1 MRRLRI
7 MDMEGGREE
16 WGIVLD
22 FPPNG
27 YLFDKR
33 PSHLKTPIVQAIG
46 KSHLVLL
53 ELVPKKDFSLQPHE
67 VIYIGDGKRDK
78 IHHII
83 GKLPFERLTS
93 TASAELQ
100 YILQEIVTQ
109 DEKQFVEF
117 FNKAM
122 PLTTRMHS
130 LELLPGLGKKRMWEI
145 LEERKNAPFASFDD
159 IKKRVKL
166 MPDPR
171 AIVIK
176 RIIKELQGN
185 EKHYFFVKG

>member
-1 MRRLRI
+1 MG
-7 MDMEGGREE
+7 MEGGREE

-22 FPPNG
+22 FLPNG

-33 PSHLKTPIVQAIG
+33 PNHLKTPIVQAIG

-53 ELVPKKDFSLQPHE
+53 ELVPKRECNLQPHE
-67 VIYIGDGKRDK
+67 TVYIGDGKRDK

-83 GKLPFERLTS
+83 GKLPFERMTS
-93 TASAELQ
+93 TASSELQ
-100 YILQEIVTQ
+100 FILQEIVTAN
-109 DEKQFVEF
+109 EKEFVEF
-117 FNKAM
+117 FNRAI

-145 LEERKNAPFASFDD
+145 LEEKEKAPFASFADL
-159 IKKRVKL
+159 KKRVKL

-171 AIVIK
+171 AIIIK
-176 RIIKELQGN
+176 RIIKELMGN

>member
-1 MRRLRI
+1 

-16 WGIVLD
+16 WAIVLD
-22 FPPNG
+22 FLPNG

-33 PSHLKTPIVQAIG
+33 PSHMKTSIVQAIG

-53 ELVPKKDFSLQPHE
+53 ELVPKKECTIQPHE
-67 VIYIGDGKRDK
+67 NVYIGDGKRDK

-83 GKLPFERLTS
+83 GKLPFDRLTS
-93 TASAELQ
+93 TAAAELEF
-100 YILQEIVTQ
+100 ILAEIITAN
-109 DEKQFVEF
+109 EKEFVDF
-117 FNKAM
+117 FNKAI

-145 LEERKNAPFASFDD
+145 LEEREKAPFESFADL
-159 IKKRVKL
+159 KKRVKL
-166 MPDPR
+166 MPDPK
-171 AIVIK
+171 AIIIK
-176 RIIKELQGN
+176 RILKEMVGN

>member
-1 MRRLRI
+1 

-16 WGIVLD
+16 WAIVLD
-22 FPPNG
+22 FLPNG

-46 KSHLVLL
+46 KVHLALL
-53 ELVPKKDFSLQPHE
+53 ELVPKKDISLQPHE
-67 VIYIGDGKRDK
+67 NIYIGDGKRDK

-83 GKLPFERLTS
+83 GKMPYERLTS
-93 TASAELQ
+93 TASTELEF
-100 YILQEIVTQ
+100 ILTEIITAN
-109 DEKQFVEF
+109 EKECIDF

-130 LELLPGLGKKRMWEI
+130 LELMPGLGKKRMWEI
-145 LEERKNAPFASFDD
+145 LEEREKAPFASFADL
-159 IKKRVKL
+159 KQRVKL
-166 MPDPR
+166 MPDPKT
-171 AIVIK
+171 VIIR

-185 EKHYFFVKG
+185 EKHYFFVRNSPNI

>member
-1 MRRLRI
+1 M

-22 FPPNG
+22 FLPNG

-33 PSHLKTPIVQAIG
+33 PSHMKTPIVQAIG

-53 ELVPKKDFSLQPHE
+53 ELVPKKECTIQPHE
-67 VIYIGDGKRDK
+67 TVYIGDGKRDK

-83 GKLPFERLTS
+83 GKLPFDRLTT
-93 TASAELQ
+93 TAAAELEF
-100 YILQEIVTQ
+100 ILEEIVKAN
-109 DEKQFVEF
+109 EKEFSDF
-117 FNKAM
+117 FNKAT

-145 LEERKNAPFASFDD
+145 LEEREKAPFASFEDL
-159 IKKRVKL
+159 KKRVKL
-166 MPDPR
+166 MPDPKTV
-171 AIVIK
+171 IIK
-176 RIIKELQGN
+176 RIMKEMEGN

>member
-1 MRRLRI
+1 
-7 MDMEGGREE
+7 MEGGREE
-16 WGIVLD
+16 WAIALD
-22 FPPNG
+22 FLPNG

-33 PSHLKTPIVQAIG
+33 PSHMKTPIVQAIG

-53 ELVPKKDFSLQPHE
+53 ELVPKKECTIQPHE
-67 VIYIGDGKRDK
+67 NVYIGDGKRDK

-83 GKLPFERLTS
+83 GKLPFDRLTS
-93 TASAELQ
+93 TANAELEF
-100 YILQEIVTQ
+100 ILQDIIKN
-109 DEKQFVEF
+109 DEKTFVEF

-145 LEERKNAPFASFDD
+145 VEEREKAPFASFDD
-159 IKKRVKL
+159 LKKRVKL

-171 AIVIK
+171 TIIIK
-176 RIIKELQGN
+176 RILKEMVGN